1 MMVEQLKLAP
11 GVSDKTRDCYYCSAY
26 WPNGEAVFRCTYMDE
41 IEVHKCGLCGHCNSF
56 RAITD
61 KDLDWL
67 KEDFKDGR
75 IEKVTF
81 NRWRWVKP

>member
-11 GVSDKTRDCYYCSAY
+11 GASDKIDCMYCSAY
-26 WPNGEAVFRCTYMDE
+26 WPNGEAVF
-41 IEVHKCGLCGHCNSF
+41 KCRFEDDPEFYKCEHCGKCNSF
-56 RAITD
+56 RPITD

-67 KEDFKDGR
+67 KEDFIEGR

-81 NRWRWVKP
+81 NRFRWIKP